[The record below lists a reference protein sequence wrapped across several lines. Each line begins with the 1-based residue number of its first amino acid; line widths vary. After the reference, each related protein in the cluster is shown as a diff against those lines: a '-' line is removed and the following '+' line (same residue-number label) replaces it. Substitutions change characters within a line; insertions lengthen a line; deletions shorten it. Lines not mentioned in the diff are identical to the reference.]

1 MLFIHQKYK
10 PVITKTAMEQDYDT
24 SIMPSVQGKGINE
37 LIQKVKDIKVKDNH
51 KKRNSAMTKRC
62 VENAKLRRVRANH
75 SEAFEALQIL
85 DTRLTN

>member
-37 LIQKVKDIKVKDNH
+37 LISKVKDIKIKENH
-51 KKRNSAMTKRC
+51 KKRNTDNKIS
-62 VENAKLRRVRANH
+62 
-75 SEAFEALQIL
+75 FE
-85 DTRLTN
+85 